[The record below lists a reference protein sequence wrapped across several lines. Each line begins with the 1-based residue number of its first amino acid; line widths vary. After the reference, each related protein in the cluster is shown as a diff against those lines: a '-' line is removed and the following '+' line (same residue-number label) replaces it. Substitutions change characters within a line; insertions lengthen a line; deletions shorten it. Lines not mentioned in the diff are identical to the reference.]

1 MDYKKQILEKIEANT
16 EVVGIIGL
24 GYVGLPLAVNFAEA
38 GVKTLGFDKNPQKV
52 DSINH
57 GQNYIGDIRDAKLKE
72 VVDNVALSAT
82 TDFSRMVECDALLIC
97 VPTPLD
103 RFRKPDMSYI
113 ESACIEIGKNMKPG
127 TFISLES
134 TTYPTTTE
142 DFMLPIIEG
151 ASRENKHLDVN
162 RNKVEPEQHD
172 QPDPSFLT
180 TSNYPDANVDS
191 FEEQEQKS
199 VWLSGQQGQQE
210 QQSGVHPEP
219 QSSATLTFQPST
231 LNTFRHGTDFWL
243 AYSPE
248 RVDPGNKQFH
258 TRNTP
263 KVLGAMTPDGL
274 EIGEA
279 LYKKAIDQIY
289 PVSSPRVAEMVKI
302 LENTY
307 RLVNIS
313 LINELA
319 LLAGK
324 MDINIWEVIE
334 AAKTKPFGF
343 QAFYPG
349 PGIGGHCIP
358 LDPFYL
364 EHIAKRY
371 NFDLSMIHAAGHI
384 NMRMPHYMY
393 IKIAT
398 ALNRHKK
405 AVNGSTVLFLGVAYK
420 PNINDER
427 ESPALEIMEIVAY
440 KGGNVQYHD
449 PFIPHVQTHY
459 NESPDNQKIL
469 YSIDLTAE
477 ALARADVVVLT
488 TNHSAF
494 DVKFIQEHANMIVDL
509 RNMIKEG
516 GEKVYKL

>member
-1 MDYKKQILEKIEANT
+1 MSHKQTILNKIKHDQ

-38 GVKTLGFDKNPQKV
+38 GIKVIGFEKSEEKAKL
-52 DSINH
+52 INE
-57 GQNYIGDIRDAKLKE
+57 GTNYIGDIRDAVLRE
-72 VVDNVALSAT
+72 VVVEKLTLEAT
-82 TDFSRMVECDALLIC
+82 TDATRMKECDALIIA

-103 RFRKPDMSYI
+103 KFRKPDMSYI
-113 ESACIEIGKNMKPG
+113 ESACIDIGRNMKPG
-127 TFISLES
+127 TFVSLES

-142 DFMLPIIEG
+142 EFMLPLIM
-151 ASRENKHLDVN
+151 ENSKHN
-162 RNKVEPEQHD
+162 PSND
-172 QPDPSFLT
+172 QLT
-180 TSNYPDANVDS
+180 THLSAEALEAKEDDS
-191 FEEQEQKS
+191 PLTAFEE
-199 VWLSGQQGQQE
+199 
-210 QQSGVHPEP
+210 
-219 QSSATLTFQPST
+219 
-231 LNTFRHGTDFWL
+231 GTDFWL

-248 RVDPGNKQFH
+248 RVDPGNKDFH

-263 KVLGAMTPDGL
+263 KVMGAMTDDGL

-279 LYKKAIDQIY
+279 LYLKAIDNIHK
-289 PVSSPRVAEMVKI
+289 VSSPRVAEMVKI

-324 MDINIWEVIE
+324 MDINIWEVID

-364 EHIAKRY
+364 EHIAKKY
-371 NFDLSMIHAAGHI
+371 DFDLSMIHAAGHI

-393 IKIAT
+393 IKIST
-398 ALNRHKK
+398 ALNRNKK
-405 AVNGSTVLFLGVAYK
+405 AVNGSNILFIGVAYK

-427 ESPALEIMEIVAY
+427 ESPALEIMDIVSH
-440 KGGNVQYHD
+440 KGGNVSYHD
-449 PFIPHVQTHY
+449 PFIPNVKT
-459 NESPDNQKIL
+459 NEGREFTS
-469 YSIDLTAE
+469 SDLSAE
-477 ALARADVVVLT
+477 ALAKVDCVVLT
-488 TNHSAF
+488 TNHS
-494 DVKFIQEHANMIVDL
+494 DLDMSLIVKNANMIVDM
-509 RNMIKEG
+509 RNMIKDSNG
-516 GEKVYKL
+516 KVVKL

>member
-1 MDYKKQILEKIEANT
+1 MDYKKELLEKIKINAET
-16 EVVGIIGL
+16 IGVIGL

-38 GVKTLGFDKNPQKV
+38 GIHVIGFEKSKEKV
-52 DSINH
+52 DLVNS
-57 GQNYIGDIRDAKLKE
+57 GTNYIGDIRDAVLREIVIDKLKLE
-72 VVDNVALSAT
+72 AT
-82 TDFSRMVECDALLIC
+82 CVFTRMKECDALLIC

-103 RFRKPDMSYI
+103 KFRKPDMSYI
-113 ESACIEIGKNMKPG
+113 ESACTDIGQNLKEG

-142 DFMLPIIEG
+142 DLMLPIIEKESG
-151 ASRENKHLDVN
+151 MKHGS
-162 RNKVEPEQHD
+162 E
-172 QPDPSFLT
+172 
-180 TSNYPDANVDS
+180 
-191 FEEQEQKS
+191 
-199 VWLSGQQGQQE
+199 
-210 QQSGVHPEP
+210 
-219 QSSATLTFQPST
+219 
-231 LNTFRHGTDFWL
+231 FWL

-248 RVDPGNKQFH
+248 RVDPGNKDFH

-263 KVLGAMTPDGL
+263 KVMGAMTEDGM

-279 LYKKAIDQIY
+279 IYRKAIDNIH

-319 LLAGK
+319 LLSGK
-324 MDINIWEVIE
+324 MGINIWEVID

-364 EHIAKRY
+364 EHIAKKY
-371 NFDLSMIHAAGHI
+371 DFDLSMIHAAGHI

-393 IKIAT
+393 IRIAT

-405 AVNGSTVLFLGVAYK
+405 AVNGSNILFIGVAYK
-420 PNINDER
+420 PNIDDAR
-427 ESPALEIMEIVAY
+427 ESPALDIMDNVVH
-440 KGGNVQYHD
+440 KGGEVIYHD
-449 PFIPHVQTHY
+449 PYIPQVKTNNGRSY
-459 NESPDNQKIL
+459 NST
-469 YSIDLTAE
+469 DLTAKT
-477 ALARADVVVLT
+477 LAKADCVVLT
-488 TNHSAF
+488 TNHK
-494 DVKFIQEHANMIVDL
+494 DLDIELIKEHAPLIVDM
-509 RNMIKEG
+509 RNMIKG
-516 GEKVYKL
+516 SDKKIVKL

>member
-1 MDYKKQILEKIEANT
+1 MTNKETILEKIKSNSEII
-16 EVVGIIGL
+16 GIIGL

-38 GVKTLGFDKNPQKV
+38 GIKVIGFEKSREKADM
-52 DSINH
+52 INH
-57 GQNYIGDIRDAKLKE
+57 GTNYIGDIRDAVLREVVVDKLKLE
-72 VVDNVALSAT
+72 AT
-82 TDFSRMVECDALLIC
+82 TDASRMKECDALIIA

-103 RFRKPDMSYI
+103 KFRKPDMSYI
-113 ESACIEIGKNMKPG
+113 ESACLDIGQNMKAG

-142 DFMLPIIEG
+142 DFMLPIIE
-151 ASRENKHLDVN
+151 RE
-162 RNKVEPEQHD
+162 
-172 QPDPSFLT
+172 
-180 TSNYPDANVDS
+180 
-191 FEEQEQKS
+191 
-199 VWLSGQQGQQE
+199 SGLKQ
-210 QQSGVHPEP
+210 
-219 QSSATLTFQPST
+219 
-231 LNTFRHGTDFWL
+231 GTDFWL

-263 KVLGAMTPDGL
+263 KVLGAMSEDGV

-279 LYKKAIDQIY
+279 LYLKAIDSIY
-289 PVSSPRVAEMVKI
+289 KVSSPRVSEMVKI

-307 RLVNIS
+307 RLINIS

-334 AAKTKPFGF
+334 AARTKPFGF

-364 EHIAKRY
+364 EHIAKKY
-371 NFDLSMIHAAGHI
+371 DFELSMIHAAGHI
-384 NMRMPHYMY
+384 NMRMPQYMY

-398 ALNRHKK
+398 ALNSQKK
-405 AVNGSTVLFLGVAYK
+405 AVKGSNILFLGVAYK

-427 ESPALEIMEIVAY
+427 ESPALEIMDITTH
-440 KGGNVQYHD
+440 KGGMVTYHD
-449 PFIPHVQTHY
+449 PYIAKVKT
-459 NESPDNQKIL
+459 NEGRLFNSVE
-469 YSIDLTAE
+469 LTEKALKE
-477 ALARADVVVLT
+477 ADCVVLT
-488 TNHSAF
+488 TNHKDF
-494 DVKFIQEHANMIVDL
+494 DVEFIQERARLVVDL
-509 RNMIKEG
+509 RNMVKEK
-516 GEKVYKL
+516 GENIFKL

>member
-1 MDYKKQILEKIEANT
+1 MDYKAQILEKINSNT
-16 EVVGIIGL
+16 EVIGIVGL

-38 GVKTLGFDKNPQKV
+38 GIKTIGFDKNPEKV
-52 DSINH
+52 DKINH
-57 GQNYIGDIRDAKLKE
+57 GDNYIDDIRDAVLRE
-72 VVDNVALSAT
+72 VVENITLTAT
-82 TDFSRMVECDALLIC
+82 TDFSRMSECDALLIC

-103 RFRKPDMSYI
+103 KFKKPDMSFI
-113 ESACIEIGKNMKPG
+113 ESACNEIGKYIKSG

-142 DFMLPIIEG
+142 DLMLPIIEG
-151 ASRENKHLDVN
+151 
-162 RNKVEPEQHD
+162 
-172 QPDPSFLT
+172 
-180 TSNYPDANVDS
+180 
-191 FEEQEQKS
+191 KS
-199 VWLSGQQGQQE
+199 GLKQG
-210 QQSGVHPEP
+210 V
-219 QSSATLTFQPST
+219 
-231 LNTFRHGTDFWL
+231 DFWL

-248 RVDPGNKQFH
+248 RVDPGNKTFH

-263 KVLGAMTPDGL
+263 KVMGAMSNDGYK
-274 EIGEA
+274 IGEA
-279 LYKKAIDQIY
+279 IYKKAIDHIHK
-289 PVSSPRVAEMVKI
+289 VSSPRIAEMVKI

-319 LLAGK
+319 LLSGK

-364 EHIAKRY
+364 EHIAKKY

-405 AVNGSTVLFLGVAYK
+405 AVNGSKILFLGVAYK

-427 ESPALEIMEIVAY
+427 ESPALEIMDIVAH
-440 KGGNVQYHD
+440 KGGEVLYHD
-449 PFIPHVQTHY
+449 PFIPQVKTNDGY
-459 NESPDNQKIL
+459 EYAST
-469 YSIDLTAE
+469 DLSSE
-477 ALARADVVVLT
+477 ALAKADVVVLT
-488 TNHSAF
+488 TNHTNF
-494 DVKFIQEHANMIVDL
+494 DIDFIEQNANLIVDT
-509 RNMIKEG
+509 RNMINEAND
-516 GEKVYKL
+516 KVYKL

>member
-1 MDYKKQILEKIEANT
+1 MNYKQQILDKIAAGQEI
-16 EVVGIIGL
+16 VGVIGL
-24 GYVGLPLAVNFAEA
+24 GYVGLPLAVSFAQADVE
-38 GVKTLGFDKNPQKV
+38 VIGFDKSLEKV
-52 DSINH
+52 DKINH
-57 GQNYIGDIRDAKLKE
+57 GENYIKDIRDAALRDLVEHVKLK
-72 VVDNVALSAT
+72 AT
-82 TDFSRMVECDALLIC
+82 TDFTRINECDALLIC

-103 RFRKPDMSYI
+103 QFRKPDMSYI
-113 ESACIEIGKNMKPG
+113 EAACIDIGHYMKPG
-127 TFISLES
+127 TFICLES

-142 DFMLPIIEG
+142 DFMLPIIE
-151 ASRENKHLDVN
+151 RESGLKHG
-162 RNKVEPEQHD
+162 
-172 QPDPSFLT
+172 S
-180 TSNYPDANVDS
+180 
-191 FEEQEQKS
+191 
-199 VWLSGQQGQQE
+199 
-210 QQSGVHPEP
+210 
-219 QSSATLTFQPST
+219 
-231 LNTFRHGTDFWL
+231 DFWL

-248 RVDPGNKQFH
+248 RVDPGNATFH
-258 TRNTP
+258 TKNTP
-263 KVLGAMTPDGL
+263 KVMGAMTPDGL
-274 EIGEA
+274 EIGQQI
-279 LYKKAIDQIY
+279 YCKAIDHLHL
-289 PVSSPRVAEMVKI
+289 VSSPRVAEMVKI

-364 EHIAKRY
+364 EHIAKKY

-405 AVNGSTVLFLGVAYK
+405 AVNGSRVLFLGVAYK
-420 PNINDER
+420 PNIDDER
-427 ESPALEIMEIVAY
+427 ESPALEIMDIVAY
-440 KGGNVQYHD
+440 KGGIVSYNDPHIPTVTTHHGHTYHSG
-449 PFIPHVQTHY
+449 T
-459 NESPDNQKIL
+459 
-469 YSIDLTAE
+469 LTITT
-477 ALARADVVVLT
+477 LKQADVVILT

-494 DVKFIQEHANMIVDL
+494 DVGFIQQHAQMIVDL
-509 RNMIKEG
+509 RNMVKVG

>member
-1 MDYKKQILEKIEANT
+1 MNHTQQILEKIKNNT

-38 GVKTLGFDKNPQKV
+38 GVKVIGFDKSEAKV
-52 DSINH
+52 NHINS
-57 GQNYIGDIRDAKLKE
+57 GENYIKDIRDAVLRE
-72 VVDNVALSAT
+72 VVDKVTLRAT
-82 TDFSRMVECDALLIC
+82 TDFTLMKECDALIIC

-103 RFRKPDMSYI
+103 KFRKPDMSYI
-113 ESACIEIGKNMKPG
+113 ESSCEAIGQNMKPE
-127 TFISLES
+127 TFVSLES

-142 DFMLPIIEG
+142 DLMLPIIEKESG
-151 ASRENKHLDVN
+151 LKHS
-162 RNKVEPEQHD
+162 E
-172 QPDPSFLT
+172 
-180 TSNYPDANVDS
+180 
-191 FEEQEQKS
+191 
-199 VWLSGQQGQQE
+199 
-210 QQSGVHPEP
+210 
-219 QSSATLTFQPST
+219 
-231 LNTFRHGTDFWL
+231 DFWL

-248 RVDPGNKQFH
+248 RVDPGNKSFH

-274 EIGEA
+274 EIGQA
-279 LYKKAIDQIY
+279 LYKKAIDHIY

-319 LLAGK
+319 LLSGK
-324 MDINIWEVIE
+324 MDINIWEVID

-364 EHIAKRY
+364 EHIAKRFD
-371 NFDLSMIHAAGHI
+371 FDLSMIHAAGHI

-405 AVNGSTVLFLGVAYK
+405 AVNGSNILFLGVAYK
-420 PNINDER
+420 PNIDDER
-427 ESPALEIMEIVAY
+427 ESPALEIIDTVIQ
-440 KGGNVQYHD
+440 KGGNVSYND
-449 PFIPHVQTHY
+449 PHIPMVKTNGGNKLKSIELNEQTL
-459 NESPDNQKIL
+459 KK
-469 YSIDLTAE
+469 
-477 ALARADVVVLT
+477 ADCVVLT
-488 TNHSAF
+488 TNHDAF
-494 DVKFIQEHANMIVDL
+494 DVEFIQKHAKMIVDM
-509 RNMIKEG
+509 RNMVKEA